1 MSTPDTTSTDSLDA
15 CAIIA
20 LGLIGAGLAIGAGSV
35 LPNPARREACV
46 RFMRELGLPQMG
58 REATAG
64 ILLKISTSL
73 SGGGTSLPGRF
84 VKLTGPSEPSADA

>member
-1 MSTPDTTSTDSLDA
+1 MSAPQITSADSLDA
-15 CAIIA
+15 SAIIA

-35 LPNPARREACV
+35 LQNPVRREACV

-58 REATAG
+58 RQVTAS
-64 ILLKISTSL
+64 LLIKLGTSL
-73 SGGGTSLPGRF
+73 SSGVTGLPGRF